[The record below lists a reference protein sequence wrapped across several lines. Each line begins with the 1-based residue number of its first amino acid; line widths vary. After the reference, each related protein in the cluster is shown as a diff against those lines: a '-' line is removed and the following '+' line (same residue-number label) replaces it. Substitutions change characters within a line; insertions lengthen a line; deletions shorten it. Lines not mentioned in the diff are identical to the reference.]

1 MSDVTLTAA
10 TRTNLLAAQDT
21 AALLATTQQ
30 RLSTGKKVNSAL
42 DNAVSYFTAQG
53 LDSRATALSN
63 LLDGISNSIQT
74 IQAADRGLTNI
85 KKLTDQ
91 LTSTAQQALSAQNSF
106 TGKASLG
113 SVALTGAIATNLL
126 ATGPTVATANTAI
139 GAASGAA
146 AATTTAGSAYTTLT
160 ADATI
165 SISGTVINLTNGT
178 DINGAVAAINAVTSS
193 TGVTASIASGKI
205 KLDGTADG
213 AAFNVLASDANI
225 GFGTTLVSAAGTL
238 VPTGSTRA
246 TGIGF
251 NAGDTFSVNGK
262 DVTVAATDTLTSL
275 AQKVVAATN
284 GAVSATYDTTTRKFV
299 FTAADSSTV
308 INLQNGSTAT
318 ALISNLGF
326 TTTSFA
332 SGLGTGTPSALSGK
346 VLTVKVG
353 SAPTLAL
360 TFGAGLG
367 QVDTLDELNNALAPA
382 NAQATIDATGKIT
395 ITTNNAAGA
404 ETLTLGG
411 SATGTGN
418 PFLNTIS
425 TATLGGDGKIARDKL
440 VDDYN
445 TLLTQIDQLASDAGF
460 NGVNLLAGDTL
471 RVQFN
476 ETNTSYL
483 DVKGVSTTAKALGLD
498 TITSTDFQDNVSV
511 RVIIAAVAK
520 ASTALQSQAAT
531 YGSNLSTVQN
541 RQDFSKNLINI
552 LNSGSGNLTNAD
564 LNEEAANSQALST
577 RQSLAISALSLSNQA
592 QQQVLQLLR

>member
-1 MSDVTLTAA
+1 MSGVTLTAA

-21 AALLATTQQ
+21 ASLLATTQQ
-30 RLSTGKKVNSAL
+30 RLSTGKRINSAL

-53 LDSRATALSN
+53 LEGRASALSN

-91 LTSTAQQALSAQNSF
+91 LTSTAQQALSAQNAF
-106 TGKASLG
+106 TGKASL
-113 SVALTGAIATNLL
+113 SSTALTGAIASNLL

-146 AATTTAGSAYTTLT
+146 AATTTAANAYTTLT
-160 ADATI
+160 ADATL
-165 SISGTVINLTNGT
+165 SINGTVVNLTNGT
-178 DINGAVAAINAVTSS
+178 DINGAVAAINAVTST
-193 TGVTASIASGKI
+193 TGVTASVSSGKI

-213 AAFNVLASDANI
+213 AGFRVLASDANI
-225 GFGTTLVSAAGTL
+225 GFGTTQVAAAGTF
-238 VPTGSTRA
+238 VPTGASRA
-246 TGIGF
+246 TALGF

-262 DVTVAATDTLTSL
+262 DVTVAGTDTLTTI

-284 GAVSATYDTTTRKFV
+284 GSVSATYDATNRKFV

-318 ALISNLGF
+318 ALVSNLGF

-332 SGLGTGTPSALSGK
+332 SGLGTGTASALSGK

-360 TFGAGLG
+360 TFGSGLG
-367 QVDTLDELNNALAPA
+367 QVDTLDELNSALAPA

-418 PFLNTIS
+418 PFLSTSS

-440 VDDYN
+440 VNDYN
-445 TLLTQIDQLASDAGF
+445 TLLTQIDQLASDSGF
-460 NGVNLLAGDTL
+460 NGVNLLSGDSL
-471 RVQFN
+471 KVQFN
-476 ETNTSYL
+476 ETNTSTL
-483 DVKGVSTTAKALGLD
+483 TVKGVSTTAKDLGLNAVV
-498 TITSTDFQDNVSV
+498 STDFQDNVSIQTILTSV
-511 RVIIAAVAK
+511 SK
-520 ASTALQSQAAT
+520 ASTTLQSQSAT
-531 YGSNLSTVQN
+531 FGSNLSTVQN

-552 LNSGSGNLTNAD
+552 LNAGAGNLTNAD

-577 RQSLAISALSLSNQA
+577 RQSLAISALSLANTA